1 MKYKYVILDRDGTL
15 IKHVPYLTK
24 IEDIEFLPGVFE
36 GLSRLKNMGY
46 NFGIVTNQSLIGRN
60 FAEKIDVDRI
70 NSYILYCMKSH
81 EINIDFVYICP
92 HVPSQKCACRKPNI
106 ELGLKAIENFSINTA
121 LSYMI
126 GDAMSDIQFGLNL
139 GLKTIQINPL
149 DNVHTEANF
158 VTDNMVVAAEWVVNN
173 E

>member
-15 IKHVPYLTK
+15 IKRVPYLIK

-36 GLSRLKNMGY
+36 GLSRLKNTCY
-46 NFGIVTNQSLIGRN
+46 KFGIVTNQSLIGPS
-60 FAEKIDVDRI
+60 FAKKLDVDRI
-70 NSYILYCMKSH
+70 NSYILDCMKSH
-81 EINIDFVYICP
+81 EINIDFVYVCP
-92 HVPSQKCACRKPNI
+92 HVLSQRCACRKPDI
-106 ELGLKAIENFSINTA
+106 ELGLRAIENFSINTA

-139 GLKTIQINPL
+139 GLRTIQINPL
-149 DNVHTEANF
+149 DYVHAEANF
-158 VTDNMVVAAEWVVNN
+158 VTDNMVAAAEWVLNN